1 MSLFIS
7 HIQQWWGGVAGDETL
22 SWGWM
27 GAPGCLFCFLRGS
40 SLARVRSA
48 LERWQQ
54 RRRLRLKSSVWGT
67 GAEWVGVLP
76 APIFRLLPVFS

>member
-7 HIQQWWGGVAGDETL
+7 RIQQWGGVAGEETV

-40 SLARVRSA
+40 FARVHSA

-67 GAEWVGVLP
+67 GAEWVGVVP